1 LVTRPCR
8 YKGTATTGDEAHTKG
23 RSMSTP
29 ETTTTADEDTHDV
42 TVRDV
47 VLEDLFR
54 CTVDLCRGGAHLS
67 KQDPVVGRVIADLDK
82 VIRLLRDAQRLD
94 EAAPQA

>member
-1 LVTRPCR
+1 M
-8 YKGTATTGDEAHTKG
+8 H
-23 RSMSTP
+23 TP
-29 ETTTTADEDTHDV
+29 ETTTTALDEDV
-42 TVRDV
+42 QEATVRDV

-67 KQDPVVGRVIADLDK
+67 RQDPVVGRVIADLDK

-94 EAAPQA
+94 EAAPAQA